1 MSYTLHIV
9 GCYYNMNF
17 KNVIKNSWLNKLIGR
32 HGESNKKT
40 QSHDNRDSFREF
52 ESIQEEISKMLNQ
65 FYIPTPNLTKET
77 QGDYHIPTSDRL
89 QRDGPTGYGYALTVG
104 PDGRPQ
110 VMEFGN
116 AVSFADEGLH
126 KENARVASIF
136 GEYWSESGP
145 AAPKTP
151 TETEPVADIH
161 STDREVKVVM
171 EMPGVKEEDIAIN
184 AYDGKL
190 EVLTNA
196 SHRNYRKLIELPQE
210 ADTETARFAHNN
222 GVLEVTFKKKR
233 TAKPKGKEITIE

>member
-1 MSYTLHIV
+1 
-9 GCYYNMNF
+9 MNF

-32 HGESNKKT
+32 HGKSNKKT

-65 FYIPTPNLTKET
+65 FYILTPNLTKGT
-77 QGDYHIPTSDRL
+77 LGDYHMHIPRYDRL
-89 QRDGPTGYGYALTVG
+89 QRDGSTVYGYALTVG

-116 AVSFADEGLH
+116 DVSFADEGLG
-126 KENARVASIF
+126 KENAGMASSIF
-136 GEYWSESGP
+136 GEYWSESGQ
-145 AAPKTP
+145 AASKTP
-151 TETEPVADIH
+151 TEREPVADVN

-196 SHRNYRKLIELPQE
+196 PHRNYRKLVELPQD
-210 ADTETARFAHNN
+210 ADTETARFKHNN

-233 TAKPKGKEITIE
+233 NAKPKVKEIAIE

>member
-1 MSYTLHIV
+1 MS
-9 GCYYNMNF
+9 F
-17 KNVIKNSWLNKLIGR
+17 KNVIKNSWLNRLIGR
-32 HGESNKKT
+32 RGKSNKKT

-65 FYIPTPNLTKET
+65 FYILTPNLTKET
-77 QGDYHIPTSDRL
+77 LADYHMHIPKYDR
-89 QRDGPTGYGYALTVG
+89 QRQDGPSVYGYALTVG

-116 AVSFADEGLH
+116 DVSFTDEGLY
-126 KENARVASIF
+126 KENAGMASIF
-136 GEYWSESGP
+136 GEFWGESGP
-145 AAPKTP
+145 AAPKPP
-151 TETEPVADIH
+151 TEREPVVDINY
-161 STDREVKVVM
+161 TDREVKVVM

-196 SHRNYRKLIELPQE
+196 PHRNYRKLVELPQDT
-210 ADTETARFAHNN
+210 DTETARFKHNN

-233 TAKPKGKEITIE
+233 TAKPKGKEIAIE